1 VSKRGITI
9 VYWVDLTQLI
19 ECLEKEMRSME
30 IAGRLLESG
39 VVGVWASITLTGSS
53 PMNTLRS
60 IVGRKDEL
68 IEFRLNKRVFV

>member
-1 VSKRGITI
+1 
-9 VYWVDLTQLI
+9 
-19 ECLEKEMRSME
+19 ME